1 MGVNFIPGLLKKG
14 SERFTQLVII
24 FDDEQA
30 HRVTK
35 PRSRCTDCNVN
46 AVPMSHQF
54 GQTSPD
60 MRLPEFPPLAI
71 IKNRLVPGQWDVL
84 AFLLVVAFF
93 VYLAEAA
100 HGLTQPL
107 ARLEATP
114 ISLDPWNLVGYA
126 ARTGLRMLIAMA
138 ASLVFTFTYA
148 TLAAK
153 SRRAEMVLVPLLDIL
168 QSVPILSFSILIV
181 FFLSLTPGRVAGAEM
196 AAIFLIFTS
205 QAWNMAFS
213 FYQSLRSI
221 PDELQEVSRSFHLS
235 PWMRFWRLEVPFAM
249 PALIWNMMMSM
260 SGGWFFVV
268 VSEAITVGNTTVT
281 LPGVGSYIALA
292 IQQRNVGAIGWA
304 IAAMFVVILVYDQ
317 LLFRPLI
324 ASADWF
330 RLEQESGL
338 TPSRAWA
345 LTMMRRSR
353 ILSVFAKLFAS
364 ILKAGG
370 RATGPRTAA
379 PPAPVRQSHIS
390 SRLAD
395 ILWYTLVGLVGFL
408 ALMQTT
414 TFILGGVTLGEVG
427 HVVLLGLITLLRVVI
442 LIAVASLV
450 WVPIGV
456 AIGLRPKVA
465 RIAQPI
471 AQFLA
476 AFPAILF
483 FPVVVSGIVLFKL
496 NPNIWLSPLM
506 ILGTQWY
513 ILFNVIVGASAMPAE
528 LRYVGQNL
536 GVGGW
541 LWWRRIALPA
551 VFPFYLTGA
560 ITASGGSWN
569 ASIAAEVAVWGHE
582 KLTATGLGSYIANA
596 TDGGDFRRVALGTVL
611 MSLFVVLINRFFWR
625 PLYQRAER
633 KFRMS

>member
-1 MGVNFIPGLLKKG
+1 MPL
-14 SERFTQLVII
+14 
-24 FDDEQA
+24 
-30 HRVTK
+30 
-35 PRSRCTDCNVN
+35 
-46 AVPMSHQF
+46 
-54 GQTSPD
+54 PD
-60 MRLPEFPPLAI
+60 FPPLSI
-71 IKNRLVPGQWDVL
+71 IKNRLVPRQWDVL
-84 AFLLVVAFF
+84 AFLLVIAFF

-107 ARLEATP
+107 GSLEATP
-114 ISLDPWNLVGYA
+114 ISLDPRALIGYS
-126 ARTGLRMLIAMA
+126 ARTGLRMLIAMGC
-138 ASLVFTFTYA
+138 SLVFTFTYA

-213 FYQSLRSI
+213 FYQSLRSV

-281 LPGVGSYIALA
+281 LPGVGSYIAAA
-292 IQQRNVGAIGWA
+292 IEQRNVTAIGYA
-304 IAAMFVVILVYDQ
+304 IAAMFVVILIYDQ

-353 ILSVFAKLFAS
+353 FLALLTKLFAAL
-364 ILKAGG
+364 LKAGNRSG
-370 RATGPRTAA
+370 
-379 PPAPVRQSHIS
+379 PPALTARRARAWSNS
-390 SRLAD
+390 NSRWAD
-395 ILWYTLVGLVGFL
+395 VLWYTLLGFIGVG
-408 ALMQTT
+408 ALWKTAS
-414 TFILGGVTLGEVG
+414 FVLGGVPPSEIG
-427 HVVLLGLITLLRVVI
+427 HVVILGMITLLRVVV
-442 LIAVASLV
+442 LIAAASLV

-456 AIGLRPKVA
+456 AIGLRPRVA
-465 RIAQPI
+465 RIAQPV

-476 AFPAILF
+476 AFPAVLF
-483 FPVVVSGIVLFKL
+483 FPVVVSAIVALRL

-513 ILFNVIVGASAMPAE
+513 ILFNVIVGASAVPAE
-528 LRYVGQNL
+528 LRYVGENL
-536 GVGGW
+536 RVGGW
-541 LWWRRIALPA
+541 LWWRRIGLPA
-551 VFPFYLTGA
+551 VFPYYLTGA

-569 ASIAAEVAVWGHE
+569 ASIVAEVAVWGHE
-582 KLTATGLGSYIANA
+582 TLTATGLGSYIATA
-596 TDGGDFRRVALGTVL
+596 TAAADYRRMALGTVM

-625 PLYQRAER
+625 PLYNRSER
-633 KFRMS
+633 KFRLT

>member
-1 MGVNFIPGLLKKG
+1 
-14 SERFTQLVII
+14 
-24 FDDEQA
+24 
-30 HRVTK
+30 
-35 PRSRCTDCNVN
+35 
-46 AVPMSHQF
+46 MSA
-54 GQTSPD
+54 TSGKLPAA
-60 MRLPEFPPLAI
+60 MRLPDFPPLSI

-84 AFLLVVAFF
+84 AFLLVIVFF
-93 VYLAEAA
+93 IYLAEAA
-100 HGLTQPL
+100 HGLGQPL

-114 ISLDPWNLVGYA
+114 ISLNPWALIGYS
-126 ARTGLRMLIAMA
+126 ARTGLRMLIAMGC
-138 ASLVFTFTYA
+138 SLVFTFTYA

-196 AAIFLIFTS
+196 ASVFLIFTS

-221 PDELQEVSRSFHLS
+221 PDELQEVSRSFHLT
-235 PWMRFWRLEVPFAM
+235 PWMKFWRLEVPFAM
-249 PALIWNMMMSM
+249 PPLIWNMMMSM

-292 IQQRNVGAIGWA
+292 IEQRNVGAIGYA
-304 IAAMFVVILVYDQ
+304 IAAMFVVILIYDQ

-330 RLEQESGL
+330 RLEQEAGL
-338 TPSRAWA
+338 TPSRSWA
-345 LTMMRRSR
+345 LVMMRRSR
-353 ILSVFAKLFAS
+353 LLAVVTKLFAR
-364 ILKAGG
+364 ILKAAGG
-370 RATGPRTAA
+370 RSARVMSAA
-379 PPAPVRQSHIS
+379 RARRRPSAQSN
-390 SRLAD
+390 SRLGD
-395 ILWYTLVGLVGFL
+395 VLWYLLITLIGGG
-408 ALMQTT
+408 ALWKTV
-414 TFILGGVTLGEVG
+414 TFVLSGVPAGEIG
-427 HVVLLGLITLLRVVI
+427 HVLVLGLITLLRVVV
-442 LIAVASLV
+442 LIAIASLI

-465 RIAQPI
+465 RIAQPV

-483 FPVVVSGIVLFKL
+483 FPVVVSGIVLLRL

-513 ILFNVIVGASAMPAE
+513 ILFNVIVGATALPAE

-536 GVGGW
+536 RVGGW
-541 LWWRRIALPA
+541 LWWRRIGLPA
-551 VFPFYLTGA
+551 VFPYYLTGA

-582 KLTATGLGSYIANA
+582 KLTATGLGSYIAAA
-596 TDGGDFRRVALGTVL
+596 TDGGDFQRVALGTVM
-611 MSLFVVLINRFFWR
+611 MSLFVVVINRFFWR
-625 PLYQRAER
+625 PLYTRAER
-633 KFRMS
+633 KFRLN